1 MSRDQTLSSS
11 LAHDVG
17 KREGVLGECVLFWVG
32 HVGYWVAILGG
43 EEDTGTFT
51 CWVSIAASSTAED
64 GCLHLKGATGHP
76 AAWINVGGSEAVGGP
91 SSSDLTFSPRIHGM
105 MNPTD
110 RPTDS
115 FVVETTNQSL
125 GQIMSNRRFGQSHC
139 R

>member
-91 SSSDLTFSPRIHGM
+91 SSSDLTSPTG
-105 MNPTD
+105 
-110 RPTDS
+110 S
-115 FVVETTNQSL
+115 
-125 GQIMSNRRFGQSHC
+125 SHPHLFTKNTWDDESH
-139 R
+139 